1 MRFKFDL
8 DLPELYNLL
17 RIESDALK
25 AKYPYNR
32 LSKPKLEFTKKK
44 IKIMAKTQ
52 TAPNTNGGGSGKI
65 HIYY

>member
-17 RIESDALK
+17 HVESDALK

-44 IKIMAKTQ
+44 IKIMAMITDK
-52 TAPNTNGGGSGKI
+52 NTKGGGSNKI